1 MSFKLSRAALALV
14 LTPSVAVTALTVPA
28 QAAESQQVNLNIL
41 GVTDFHG
48 HISQKKDKKTGALQ
62 ENGAGGL
69 ACFLD
74 KERQANPNT
83 SFVSAGDNIG
93 GSPFES
99 SILKDEPTIQALNA
113 MKLEASAVG
122 NHELD
127 KGWADLSGRV
137 GVDGQKLA
145 KFPYLAANMNGV
157 QIAPSTVVEKDGV
170 KIAYIGSITD
180 TTSQLVSPA
189 GIKGIT
195 FTNPVESVNAEA
207 ARLKKEGKADVVI
220 GLVHEGVTS
229 AGFSQDIDAVIAGH
243 THQER
248 NLPGKPPV
256 IQPEN
261 YGMLLADIDVTYDKA
276 TKKVVGVKTTN
287 RTAAEMM
294 QACDGGQ
301 DPEVEKIVAAAQ
313 SAAKAEGSKVVATV
327 ANSFYRGSNATGGS
341 GSNRGTESTLNS
353 LLADATLESVNNSTN
368 YKADI
373 GVMNAGGVREDL
385 KQGDVTF
392 SNSYA
397 VQPFNNT
404 LGVVDITGA
413 QFKQVLEQ
421 QWREAASKDE
431 RPVLILGLS
440 KNVEYTYDPEAKVGS
455 RITSVTVNGKPLDPA
470 KTYRVAGSNFLLAEG
485 DGYTGFN
492 THEGGANKIKDTGLV
507 DVDAFNKYLAANK
520 NLSARPDQ
528 TSVGVHFVDADPA
541 KLAAGQKTKLQ
552 LSSLSYTTK
561 GEPQAKT
568 VEVAYGYREGNNIK
582 WTTPVTADV
591 DNTITDNNN
600 ETGQATVEATVPANA
615 EFLRIKTDNGTE
627 HTMPLK
633 DKIGKGTAPGGA
645 SSSGSVIET
654 NHKPGTLGE
663 QGSGTGSSTSQQ
675 RGFWAFFFGGLLS
688 ALAGAGLLAWA
699 HDNGFIP
706 QWLIPAWMKLP
717 DHILPKSR

>member
-14 LTPSVAVTALTVPA
+14 LTPSVAVSALSVPA
-28 QAAESQQVNLNIL
+28 QAAESNQVNLNIL

-48 HISQKKDKKTGALQ
+48 HISQKTDKKTGALQ
-62 ENGAGGL
+62 EIGAGAL
-69 ACFLD
+69 ACFLN

-99 SILKDEPTIQALNA
+99 SILKDQPTIEALNA

-127 KGWADLSGRV
+127 KGWNDLEGRV
-137 GVDGQKLA
+137 GVNAKKLA
-145 KFPYLAANMNGV
+145 KFPYLAANMSGV

-195 FTNPVESVNAEA
+195 FANPVESVNAEA

-248 NLPGKPPV
+248 NLKGKPPV

-261 YGMLLADIDVTYDKA
+261 YGMLLADIDVTFDKSA
-276 TKKVVGVKTTN
+276 KKVVGVETTN
-287 RTAAEMM
+287 RTAAEM
-294 QACDGGQ
+294 QKACNGEQ
-301 DPEVEKIVAAAQ
+301 DPQVEKIVAAAQ
-313 SAAKAEGSKVVATV
+313 NSAKEEGSKVVTTV
-327 ANSFYRGSNATGGS
+327 ANSFYRGSNTSGVS

-353 LLADATLESVNNSTN
+353 LLADATVESVNNSTN

-385 KQGDVTF
+385 KQGNVTF
-392 SNSYA
+392 SDSYA

-421 QWREAASKDE
+421 QWREDATKDE

-440 KNVEYTYDPEAKVGS
+440 KNVEYTYDPEAKIGS
-455 RITSVTVNGKPLDPA
+455 RITSVTINGKPLDPS
-470 KTYRVAGSNFLLAEG
+470 KKYRIAGSNFLLAEG

-492 THEGGANKIKDTGLV
+492 THEGGANKIQDTGLV
-507 DVDAFNKYLAANK
+507 DVDAFNQYLVANK
-520 NLSARPDQ
+520 NLGARSDQ

-541 KLAAGQKTKLQ
+541 NLVAGQNTKLK

-568 VEVAYGYREGNNIK
+568 VEVSYGYRDGEQLK
-582 WTTPVTADV
+582 WTEPVKGDV
-591 DNTITDNNN
+591 DNAITDNNN
-600 ETGQATVEATVPANA
+600 ETGKATIEAKVPANG
-615 EFLRIKTDNGTE
+615 ELLRVKTDIGTE
-627 HTMPLK
+627 QLMPINNK
-633 DKIGKGTAPGGA
+633 PENGKAPGAHNGSEN
-645 SSSGSVIET
+645 SSTGS
-654 NHKPGTLGE
+654 KPGTPG
-663 QGSGTGSSTSQQ
+663 QQGSSTSSSTTQQ
-675 RGFWAFFFGGLLS
+675 RGFWAFFFGGVLS

-699 HDNGFIP
+699 YDSGLIP
-706 QWLIPAWMKLP
+706 KWLIPAWLKLP
-717 DHILPKSR
+717 DHILPKPR